1 MRNIITIIK
10 KEFKR
15 FFTDPRML
23 MSLLLPGILIFLIYS
38 LMGDFMGDSWAV
50 EDDYTYTAVVVNY
63 DKNLDD
69 YFSYLNEGNFDI
81 TFIDNPDVIDNP
93 DENYKQMI
101 TDEELDLYVI
111 YPNNF
116 YNESL
121 NYDPSI
127 RGNNNSPIVEIYF
140 NSTSVESSNLYS
152 IYQMGLSN
160 FQESIAEKFR
170 VNYDIDA
177 DLASEE
183 SATIMI
189 ITMLVPFLLITFLFT
204 GAMSISI
211 ESIAGEKERGTIAT
225 LLATPVKRNEIAF
238 GKIISLSVVSLV
250 GAASSFIGLMLS
262 IPKLMGGLDLDL
274 SIYGI
279 KEYALLLLVII
290 TLTLLY
296 VVLISIVSAFSK
308 SIKEASGFASAL
320 MIVNMLAEISSFIGS
335 SNTSRVAYFI
345 PIYNS
350 VQAISSILS
359 LEVNSINLLITAAV
373 NLGLVGIGVFILTL
387 MFNSEKVM
395 FNK

>member
-1 MRNIITIIK
+1 MRNIFTIIK
-10 KEFKR
+10 KELRR
-15 FFTDPRML
+15 FFTDKRMVA
-23 MSLLLPGILIFLIYS
+23 SLILPGVLIFAIYS
-38 LMGDFMGDSWAV
+38 LIGSFMEGLTTV
-50 EDDYTYTAVVVNY
+50 EDNYVYTAIVVNY
-63 DKNLDD
+63 DPNLDQ
-69 YFSYLNEGNFDI
+69 YYPHLNADIFDI
-81 TFIDNPDVIDNP
+81 TYIDSPVENNQNNLDSIR
-93 DENYKQMI
+93 DEA
-101 TDEELDLYVI
+101 LDLYVI
-111 YPNNF
+111 FPPNF
-116 YNESL
+116 YQESIDF
-121 NYDPSI
+121 DPTNH
-127 RGNNNSPIVEIYF
+127 GFGNSPNVEIYY
-140 NSTSVESSNLYS
+140 NSSKIESATMYN
-152 IYQMGLSN
+152 IYTQGLIS
-160 FQESIAEKFR
+160 FQEEISEKFR
-170 VNYDIDA
+170 VNAGDKQYDLIT
-177 DLASEE
+177 EE
-183 SATIMI
+183 SMTIQI
-189 ITMLVPFLLITFLFT
+189 ITMLVPFLLVTFLFT

-320 MIVNMLAEISSFIGS
+320 MIVNMLAGISSFIGS